1 MIPLICNIQNKQ
13 IYKSKKTSQCLGLAR
28 GETMGMIAN
37 GYGIFFWKGGKNVL
51 KLDCSGDSQFCEY
64 TKTHRS
70 IYFKRVNFMV
80 CELYINRT

>member
-1 MIPLICNIQNKQ
+1 
-13 IYKSKKTSQCLGLAR
+13 
-28 GETMGMIAN
+28 MGF
-37 GYGIFFWKGGKNVL
+37 FFWKGGKNVL